1 MKGAAMARIPGGPC
15 DLCPRRCGADRRAG
29 EVGACGQGASM
40 RLAAASIHRGEEP
53 PISGSRG
60 SATLF
65 FSGCPLECVFCQNY
79 PISQLGH
86 GREVGPEELAR
97 KMIALEARGA
107 HNVNLVTAGH
117 FAPLA
122 VESVERARAD
132 GLSLPVVWNSSGY
145 ESLETVDLL
154 RGTVDIYLS
163 DIKYGRDENARAFS
177 GAPAYWSTATAAARA
192 MLEQVGPLRLDRD
205 GIATRGLIVRHLVL
219 PGGASGLERVAAFVA
234 GELGPDV
241 PLSLMSQ
248 YFPAFRARDF
258 PPLDRATTG
267 AERREALETAR
278 DAGIRRGWSQDPELS
293 GGA

>member
-1 MKGAAMARIPGGPC
+1 
-15 DLCPRRCGADRRAG
+15 
-29 EVGACGQGASM
+29 M

-65 FSGCPLECVFCQNY
+65 FSGCPLHCVYCQNY
-79 PISQLGH
+79 PISQLAH
-86 GREVGPEELAR
+86 GRETDPEELAP
-97 KMIALEARGA
+97 KMTALEARGA

-122 VESVERARAD
+122 VETVELARAD
-132 GLSLPVVWNSSGY
+132 GLSLPIVWNCSGY
-145 ESLETVDLL
+145 ESLETIELL

-163 DIKYGRDENARAFS
+163 DIKYGDDENALAYS
-177 GAPAYWSTATAAARA
+177 DAPRYWRTATAAARA
-192 MLEQVGPLRLDRD
+192 MLEQVGPLRVDSD
-205 GIATRGLIVRHLVL
+205 GIATRGLIIRHLVL
-219 PGGASGLERVAAFVA
+219 PGGASGLERVAGFVA
-234 GELGPDV
+234 DELGPEV

-278 DAGIRRGWSQDPELS
+278 DAGIRRGWHQDPALP